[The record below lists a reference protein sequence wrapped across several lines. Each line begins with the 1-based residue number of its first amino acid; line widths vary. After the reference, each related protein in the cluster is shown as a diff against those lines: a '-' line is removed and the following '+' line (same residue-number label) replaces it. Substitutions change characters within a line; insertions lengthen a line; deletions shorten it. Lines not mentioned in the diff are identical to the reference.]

1 MKVSLVVSSVCLAVS
16 VVVSA
21 QAVSNQ
27 KVVWTAVFSNTVPLN
42 SSVTQ
47 AYCDDHT
54 PTVMVTTIDQ
64 ITSKQGVMALN
75 GVNVQYLSYKTIQKD
90 NIYFNIVNALVS
102 GQDQNGAWS
111 MPMKLYEQT
120 LSPIG
125 TTWTVWSTAK
135 CKGTFLG
142 TPTVVSGS

>member
-1 MKVSLVVSSVCLAVS
+1 MKISLVVSSVCLALS
-16 VVVSA
+16 VAVSA

-42 SSVTQ
+42 SLVTQ

-75 GVNVQYLSYKTIQKD
+75 GVTGQYLSYKTIQKD
-90 NIYFNIVNALVS
+90 NIYCNI
-102 GQDQNGAWS
+102 G
-111 MPMKLYEQT
+111 M
-120 LSPIG
+120 
-125 TTWTVWSTAK
+125 
-135 CKGTFLG
+135 
-142 TPTVVSGS
+142 